1 MHRHDILNNTHKSL
15 EMKRLTTLA
24 FMVPF
29 MLLLSCNRKAET
41 DSKDIAEERNEQK
54 FEDSDAE
61 KDTEFAVEAADGGML
76 EVQLGQLAVSNA
88 SSPQV
93 KQFGQM
99 MVDEHSKAN
108 EELKTLAAE
117 KKITLPAQLSEKSM
131 KKYNDLAQKSGS
143 DFDKEYIDFMIKDH
157 KEDIELFKKE
167 ADNGKDMGL
176 ASWASGKIPVLQ
188 HHLQL
193 AESAEETVKNAE
205 KRN

>member
-1 MHRHDILNNTHKSL
+1 M
-15 EMKRLTTLA
+15 TTLVLMMS
-24 FMVPF
+24 FL
-29 MLLLSCNRKAET
+29 LLLSCNRKTET
-41 DSKDIAEERNEQK
+41 DSKDVAEERNEEK

-61 KDTEFAVEAADGGML
+61 RDTEFAVEAADGGML

-99 MVDEHSKAN
+99 MIDEHSKAN

-131 KKYNDLAQKSGS
+131 KKYNDLAQKSGP
-143 DFDKEYIDFMIKDH
+143 DFDKEYIEFMIKDH

-167 ADNGKDMGL
+167 ADKGNDMGL
-176 ASWASGKIPVLQ
+176 ASWASGKISVLQ

-193 AESAEETVKNAE
+193 AESAEETVRNAAKN
-205 KRN
+205 N